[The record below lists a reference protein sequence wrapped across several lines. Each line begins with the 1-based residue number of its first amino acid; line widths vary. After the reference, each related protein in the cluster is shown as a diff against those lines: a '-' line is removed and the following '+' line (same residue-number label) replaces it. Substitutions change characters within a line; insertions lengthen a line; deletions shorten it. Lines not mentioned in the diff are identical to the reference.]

1 MFLELFV
8 TSRKEVRKDMRE
20 AILHQFWNPIWVKKQ
35 QFKTQ
40 FSEPITILDFGQ
52 LNALQGPDF
61 IGAQVLIDGVRH
73 SGSIELHVNSSHW
86 YEHHHQNDERYNQ
99 VVLHV
104 VWHHDQEIRNQL
116 GQCLPTLCLSDY
128 FTEKDLQKMQIN
140 SATKQ
145 DFVCQ
150 SDFDNVSHQNIQAQL
165 SLASLDEWILQS
177 EETFSWAEKFNFDWE
192 RTLFVRL
199 MAYSVD
205 PQNRMNVLRLAN
217 QIPLKVIR
225 RYNFMDY
232 AGWILAESG
241 IWAASPTKQQE
252 ETQFLINQRKTNVFP
267 LLEKISSWQHRNIR
281 PGGYPIQRVLS
292 SLFWM
297 ENNKGY
303 LDTLLNEQPYEQ
315 LDSKL
320 LWKSTNS
327 INEAINT
334 HVKQAELKNQ
344 LNKPN
349 PQHKNPNPNI
359 FDLIKNWNYLQR
371 SKLIQNAIL
380 PIWGARRLFLGKELK
395 QDLLSILDKGSFE
408 LNRIST
414 PMKWM
419 LPTSHF
425 NQKNSYELQSQ
436 FKHYCKEKRC
446 STCLIGQ
453 SLWQTKIEIVKEA
466 DNSRL

>member
-1 MFLELFV
+1 LFLELFV
-8 TSRKEVRKDMRE
+8 TSQKEVQKDMRE
-20 AILHQFWNPIWVKKQ
+20 AILHQFWSPIWVKKQ
-35 QFKTQ
+35 HFKTQ
-40 FSEPITILDFGQ
+40 FSEPITILDFGE

-61 IGAQVLIDGVRH
+61 IGAQVLIDGVKH
-73 SGSIELHVNSSHW
+73 NGSIELHVNSSHW
-86 YEHHHQNDERYNQ
+86 NEHHHQHDERYNQ

-104 VWHHDQEIRNQL
+104 VWNHDQEICNQI
-116 GQCLPTLCLSDY
+116 GKYLPTLCLSDY
-128 FTEKDLQKMQIN
+128 FSEKDLQKMQIN
-140 SATKQ
+140 SVAKQ
-145 DFVCQ
+145 DFVCRT
-150 SDFDNVSHQNIQAQL
+150 DFVNVLHRDVQDQL
-165 SLASLDEWILQS
+165 ATASLDEWVLQS

-205 PQNRMNVLRLAN
+205 PQNRMNVIRLAN

-232 AGWILAESG
+232 AGWILIDSG

-252 ETQFLINQRKTNVFP
+252 ETRFLINQRKTNVFP
-267 LLEKISSWQHRNIR
+267 PLEKISSWQHRNIR

-303 LDTLLNEQPYEQ
+303 LDSLLNEQPYEQ
-315 LDSKL
+315 LDAKL
-320 LWKSTNS
+320 QWNKTDS
-327 INEAINT
+327 INEIFKT
-334 HVKQAELKNQ
+334 RKSQVKSESQPKE
-344 LNKPN
+344 PI
-349 PQHKNPNPNI
+349 QHLIKHNSNI
-359 FDLIKNWNYLQR
+359 IDRVKNWNYLQR
-371 SKLIQNAIL
+371 AKLIQNAIL
-380 PIWGARRLFLGKELK
+380 PIWGARRLFLGKELTAE
-395 QDLLSILDKGSFE
+395 LLDILNQGSFE
-408 LNRIST
+408 LNRVSA

-419 LPTSHF
+419 LPVSNF

-453 SLWQTKIEIVKEA
+453 SLWQT
-466 DNSRL
+466 NRFN

>member
-1 MFLELFV
+1 
-8 TSRKEVRKDMRE
+8 MRE

-104 VWHHDQEIRNQL
+104 VWHHDQEICNQL

-140 SATKQ
+140 SAIKQ

-150 SDFDNVSHQNIQAQL
+150 SDYAKVTHQNIQAQL
-165 SLASLDEWILQS
+165 SIASLDEWILQS

-217 QIPLKVIR
+217 QIPFKVIR

-252 ETQFLINQRKTNVFP
+252 ETLFLITQRKTNVFP
-267 LLEKISSWQHRNIR
+267 PLEKISSWQHRNIR
-281 PGGYPIQRVLS
+281 PGGYPIQRLLS

-303 LDTLLNEQPYEQ
+303 LDALLNEQSYEQ
-315 LDSKL
+315 LDNKL
-320 LWKSTNS
+320 
-327 INEAINT
+327 
-334 HVKQAELKNQ
+334 Q
-344 LNKPN
+344 LNNRDSNNDIRNIQVKSENQRKEPIPHLIN
-349 PQHKNPNPNI
+349 HK
-359 FDLIKNWNYLQR
+359 LIIIDASKNWNYLQR
-371 SKLIQNAIL
+371 AKLIQNAIL

-425 NQKNSYELQSQ
+425 NQKNSY
-436 FKHYCKEKRC
+436 
-446 STCLIGQ
+446 
-453 SLWQTKIEIVKEA
+453 
-466 DNSRL
+466 